1 MAGHTELGWDI
12 LAGIHGVLFN
22 MEEALFHW
30 SLHIKKKLQRWTNF
44 PSLVFKINELVSTYL
59 PRLSEKSL

>member
-30 SLHIKKKLQRWTNF
+30 SLHIKKKVAALDEFSLAGLQDQRIGF
-44 PSLVFKINELVSTYL
+44 DLSSTTV
-59 PRLSEKSL
+59 